1 MKNILD
7 TILTLLVMLAAM
19 AINDNNLDLI
29 LKIIGE

>member
-1 MKNILD
+1 MKNTLD